1 MFGRVSDSADIGLAP
16 ATVSGLVDRLE
27 AKGFAR
33 RVPNPEDG
41 RSVLIETVKDRVDEP
56 GPAFAN
62 WMTTLY
68 ELCAK
73 YSDKELR
80 AIVDFL
86 SEGAKRQQEATQ
98 ALTAVRHPVRTR
110 DRRRSP

>member
-1 MFGRVSDSADIGLAP
+1 LFGRVSDSADIGLAP

-27 AKGFAR
+27 A
-33 RVPNPEDG
+33 
-41 RSVLIETVKDRVDEP
+41 
-56 GPAFAN
+56 
-62 WMTTLY
+62 
-68 ELCAK
+68 
-73 YSDKELR
+73 KELR